1 MEPHKARSAR
11 TRSRHSLE
19 SPARSA
25 RPSRVRGRQA
35 HTRDVVLSF
44 ADEPVLTQR
53 YLDIIDEAA
62 SASDTTGNVYRF
74 NLTELRATNALLAL
88 AVDVRTGRVVAG
100 AHAVRTAGGALIQGV
115 VTARA
120 WRRRGI
126 AKRIVA
132 TLIRWLAE
140 SDHIERF
147 SLAVRL
153 YDGDRPKRCSLPALH
168 VLRFRRV
175 RAGDIYRHGLSERC
189 TSGRRNRTLPSATA
203 PGRQRGACHSP
214 ARASGRL
221 RRRALTWAKL
231 IGRIA

>member
-153 YDGDRPKRCSLPALH
+153 YDGDRPNAAAYPLFTSFGFVASEPVTYTVTGSPKDAHLDDGTGHFRALPLQAGSEALAIARR
-168 VLRFRRV
+168 VLRD
-175 RAGDIYRHGLSERC
+175 G
-189 TSGRRNRTLPSATA
+189 SGG
-203 PGRQRGACHSP
+203 GR
-214 ARASGRL
+214 
-221 RRRALTWAKL
+221 
-231 IGRIA
+231 